1 MLGPASPGVCTQGVS
16 AVGPELGEALPAM
29 GITHFSN

>member
-1 MLGPASPGVCTQGVS
+1 MLRPTSLGACTQGVS